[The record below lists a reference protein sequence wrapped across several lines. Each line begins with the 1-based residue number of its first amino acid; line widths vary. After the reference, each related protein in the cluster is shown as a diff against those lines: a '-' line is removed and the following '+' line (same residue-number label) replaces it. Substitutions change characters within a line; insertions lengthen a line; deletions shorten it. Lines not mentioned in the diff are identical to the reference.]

1 MTFQKAS
8 KHESQ
13 NIRDI
18 ILITNGWSERENK
31 YDNEIE
37 KVMYTQKEK
46 KNAEL
51 SAKRS
56 SSSLKLSTFILKLE
70 KPVFQC

>member
-37 KVMYTQKEK
+37 KVMYTQK
-46 KNAEL
+46 
-51 SAKRS
+51 
-56 SSSLKLSTFILKLE
+56 
-70 KPVFQC
+70 